1 MIIENFQLLELI
13 STVFYLALDL
23 FFIHDVIYAGG
34 LLFAGP
40 FIIYV
45 ANYVGTSLGERSSS

>member
-13 STVFYLALDL
+13 STVLYLVLDL
-23 FFIHDVIYAGG
+23 FVIHDVIYAGG
-34 LLFAGP
+34 LLFAGL

-45 ANYVGTSLGERSSS
+45 ANYVGTSIGERSSS